1 MNTSIVVFFTVII
14 SLTFGTLGGYALA
27 RSGFRY
33 AFLDPDGRAC
43 FPRHAAYHA
52 RLGLHAAVL

>member
-1 MNTSIVVFFTVII
+1 MAIGAWVISSFWENVINTSIVVFFTVVI

-33 AFLDPDGRAC
+33 AFG
-43 FPRHAAYHA
+43 Y
-52 RLGLHAAVL
+52 